1 MAYITTAEVKNVRE
15 LLKKEFP
22 KFKFA
27 VSGGNSLS
35 LKVAIMKGPED
46 FSSIL
51 GNWKSIDIN
60 QYHTYQYGK
69 KFEKL
74 FDKIFKVM
82 KSQNWFDKSD
92 SMTDYFHTAYYMS
105 LSIGKWDKS
114 YEQVK

>member
-1 MAYITTAEVKNVRE
+1 MAYITKDEVKNVRE

-22 KFKFA
+22 KFKFS
-27 VSGGNSLS
+27 VSGGNSLE

-46 FSSIL
+46 FTAVL
-51 GNWKSIDIN
+51 GEWKHTDIN
-60 QYHTYQYGK
+60 QYHLYQYG

-74 FDKIFKVM
+74 FEKMLNMM

-92 SMTDYFHTAYYMS
+92 MSTDYFHVAYYMS
-105 LSIGKWDKS
+105 LSIGKWNKP